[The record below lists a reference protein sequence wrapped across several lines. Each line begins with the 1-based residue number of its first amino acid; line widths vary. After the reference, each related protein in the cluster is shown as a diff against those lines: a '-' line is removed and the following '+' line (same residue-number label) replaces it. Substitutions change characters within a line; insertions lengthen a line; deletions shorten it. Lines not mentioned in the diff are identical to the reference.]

1 MSNSVVSLAVLDGF
15 WGQVFEYWPLTFLV
29 IASIVYVI
37 VAMTSD
43 LLNRKRRRGPAGA
56 QPRVQF
62 EVDLTLIARNRFR
75 SGLFLIRLGV
85 AVGAVMAVVLAY
97 VGHNPLSIGAE
108 YGLTQATDNATAI
121 GTRVGLVAAAIAILA
136 TIWVRAAP
144 LMLIGLIDLSL
155 IVIPLAPPVFN
166 GQYAVL
172 GLTAFVMSIP
182 LALAAIG
189 TVISLKNYADANRP
203 RDVSADAEPLQ
214 VR

>member
-1 MSNSVVSLAVLDGF
+1 MSNSVVFLAVLDGF

-62 EVDLTLIARNRFR
+62 EVDPTLIARNRFR

>member
-1 MSNSVVSLAVLDGF
+1 MSSSVVALAIVEGF

-29 IASIVYVI
+29 IVAIVYVA

-43 LLNRKRRRGPAGA
+43 VLNRKRRHGPPGK

-62 EVDLTLIARNRFR
+62 EADPTLIARNRFR
-75 SGLFLIRLGV
+75 SGLFLLRLGV
-85 AVGAVMAVVLAY
+85 AAGAVMAVVLAY
-97 VGHNPLSIGAE
+97 VGHNPLSIGSD
-108 YGLTQATDNATAI
+108 YGLTQATDDATAM
-121 GTRVGLVAAAIAILA
+121 GTRVGLVAAAIAVLA
-136 TIWVRAAP
+136 TFWVRTYP
-144 LMLIGLIDLSL
+144 LILIGLIDLSL
-155 IVIPLAPPVFN
+155 IVIPLAPPVLN
-166 GQYAVL
+166 GQYSVL

-189 TVISLKNYADANRP
+189 TVIALKNYAESIRA

>member
-15 WGQVFEYWPLTFLV
+15 WGQVFEYWPLTLLV
-29 IASIVYVI
+29 IISIVYVI

-56 QPRVQF
+56 QPRVLF
-62 EVDLTLIARNRFR
+62 EVDPTLIARNRYR

-97 VGHNPLSIGAE
+97 VGHNPLSIGTD

-121 GTRVGLVAAAIAILA
+121 GTRVGLLAAAIAVLA

-144 LMLIGLIDLSL
+144 LILIGLIDLSL

-182 LALAAIG
+182 LSLAAIG
-189 TVISLKNYADANRP
+189 TVIAVKHYADAVRS
-203 RDVSADAEPLQ
+203 RGVSTEAEPVQ